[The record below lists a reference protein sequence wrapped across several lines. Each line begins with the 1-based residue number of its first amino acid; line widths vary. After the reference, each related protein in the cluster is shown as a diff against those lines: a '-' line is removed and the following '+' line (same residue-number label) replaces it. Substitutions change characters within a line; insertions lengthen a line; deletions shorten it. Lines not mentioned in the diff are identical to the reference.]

1 MNERRSENSGTSLV
15 PLVLDFLPVQ
25 NARICGP
32 STARLPME
40 FNSDSRPPY
49 CRVTRT
55 ISRASANAIYARGGA
70 PAITVV
76 IGKAMP
82 KRRRRNACTPRA
94 EIGGTAD
101 ASQLI
106 EV

>member
-1 MNERRSENSGTSLV
+1 
-15 PLVLDFLPVQ
+15 
-25 NARICGP
+25 
-32 STARLPME
+32 ME

-82 KRRRRNACTPRA
+82 KRRRRNACTPRQKS
-94 EIGGTAD
+94 GGQET
-101 ASQLI
+101 LRN
-106 EV
+106 